1 MASSSKQPVSA
12 TTSKTPGGGKGTLER
27 VVIEP
32 ANNGFIVTESRA
44 QERKKG
50 APYDYHEP
58 EKYAFT
64 TAKEALDY
72 VQKCLSGKE
81 PGEKGE

>member
-44 QERKKG
+44 QARKKSE
-50 APYDYHEP
+50 PYSYQEP
-58 EKYAFT
+58 EKYAFSS
-64 TAKEALDY
+64 AKEAVSY
-72 VQKCLSGKE
+72 VEKCLTGKE